1 MAVTGKS
8 MSLRMDEGTTR
19 KTYARSLLALADTLT
34 MGISGLSYGPIT
46 SAARMAIVS
55 MMSHSIR
62 WGRMRILT
70 AEHGIYTFPSYEAK
84 PFEAGEEV
92 AEIRVI
98 RDSFWLRLVTLGDLG
113 FAEAY
118 MAGDCEVSDLVQI
131 FKVSHRP
138 RRVLIRSLSA
148 PGRHCRKTPTSLACP
163 PSLPGSSA
171 W

>member
-1 MAVTGKS
+1 MSTPAPLLTPPDSHPTSPSEGKMSDPLAQAQAAKSKS
-8 MSLRMDEGTTR
+8 MALKMDEGTSAQ
-19 KTYARSLLALADTLT
+19 KSYARSLLALADTLT

-46 SAARMAIVS
+46 SAARLAIVS

-70 AEHGIYTFPSYEAK
+70 ADHGIYTFPSYDAK

-131 FKVSHRP
+131 FKVSYTF
-138 RRVLIRSLSA
+138 V
-148 PGRHCRKTPTSLACP
+148 
-163 PSLPGSSA
+163 
-171 W
+171 